1 LGRSQNA
8 LLANVT
14 ANTGVITA
22 SAPIVARPS
31 TQTHELDK
39 LAGGAALR
47 HSNSSLRKLVFEDL
61 VKEADEAEAVTRAQA
76 ARQSLTKKTRHYWA
90 ANQ

>member
-1 LGRSQNA
+1 M
-8 LLANVT
+8 
-14 ANTGVITA
+14 
-22 SAPIVARPS
+22 
-31 TQTHELDK
+31 
-39 LAGGAALR
+39 
-47 HSNSSLRKLVFEDL
+47 FEDL